1 MASTLKQCHEAQE
14 ITIGFPVFVGLCSFE
29 ANGLFAERTGET
41 AHTATPWEGLYGK
54 FSQAALDLQ
63 DA

>member
-54 FSQAALDLQ
+54 F
-63 DA
+63 